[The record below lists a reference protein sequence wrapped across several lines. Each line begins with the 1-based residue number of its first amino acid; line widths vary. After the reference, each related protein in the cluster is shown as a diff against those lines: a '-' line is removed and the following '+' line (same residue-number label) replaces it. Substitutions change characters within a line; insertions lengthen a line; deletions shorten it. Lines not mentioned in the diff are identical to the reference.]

1 VIRGAGSGSCHDL
14 QPRPALCYLPSV
26 RTADVVIIGAGFAGA
41 STAYHLV
48 ARGVRNVLLLEREAI
63 AGRHASGRN
72 AALAY
77 QVLSDPAE
85 ARLAVEGA
93 TFIAAP
99 PDGFSS
105 TALLRRCGSL
115 LVAGER
121 GLPQLHDAC
130 HVARRLGLNGEVID
144 AAAAVRRVPALVGAP
159 FAGAFWNLDDGVVD
173 IHALLHGYLAAAR
186 RGGARIEYHRA
197 ITGMRVHSGRVE
209 AVETDGATVTTGAVV
224 NAAGAW
230 AGTIGE
236 LAGVGTRTL
245 APRRRHLF
253 QTRVDVAIDREW
265 PFVWHNDSDVYFR
278 PEGDGLLMSPCDATP
293 HPPQEPVVDAAAAR
307 LLAEKIARAFPSLAS
322 ARIASSWACLRTFAR
337 DERFV
342 IGRDPDVQGLTW
354 VAALGGHGMTTS
366 PAVGRLGAAA
376 VLGEASEELQ
386 HFSPARL
393 ART

>member
-1 VIRGAGSGSCHDL
+1 M
-14 QPRPALCYLPSV
+14 
-26 RTADVVIIGAGFAGA
+26 
-41 STAYHLV
+41 
-48 ARGVRNVLLLEREAI
+48 
-63 AGRHASGRN
+63 HASGRN

-77 QVLSDPAE
+77 QALSDPAE

-93 TFIAAP
+93 RFIAAP
-99 PDGFSS
+99 PEGFS
-105 TALLRRCGSL
+105 TTPLLHRCGSL
-115 LVAGER
+115 LVAAQS
-121 GLPQLHDAC
+121 GLPQLNDAS
-130 HVARRLGLNGEVID
+130 HVAHRLGLDGEVITAD
-144 AAAAVRRVPALVGAP
+144 EAARRVPALAGAP
-159 FAGAFWNLDDGVVD
+159 FAGAFWNPDDGVVD
-173 IHALLHGYLAAAR
+173 IHTLLHGYLAGAR
-186 RGGARIEYHRA
+186 RGGARIEYHRT
-197 ITGMRVHSGRVE
+197 ISGVRVRNGRVE
-209 AVETDGATVTTGAVV
+209 AVEMDGESVATAAIV

-236 LAGVGTRTL
+236 RAGVGTRTL

-253 QTRVDVAIDREW
+253 QTHVDVAIDREW
-265 PFVWHNDSDVYFR
+265 PFVWHNDFDVYFR

-293 HPPQEPVVDAAAAR
+293 HPAQEPVVDAAAER
-307 LLAEKIARAFPSLAS
+307 LLAEKIARAFPRLAS

-393 ART
+393 TTT

>member
-1 VIRGAGSGSCHDL
+1 
-14 QPRPALCYLPSV
+14 V

-48 ARGVRNVLLLEREAI
+48 TRGVRNVLVLEREAL
-63 AGRHASGRN
+63 AGVHASGRN

-93 TFIAAP
+93 HFVAAP
-99 PDGFSS
+99 PDGFS
-105 TALLRRCGSL
+105 AAPLLQRCGSL
-115 LVAGER
+115 LVAGEN
-121 GLPQLHDAC
+121 GLPELHDAC
-130 HVARRLGLNGEVID
+130 GAARRLGLNGEVISAD
-144 AAAAVRRVPALVGAP
+144 EAVRRVPALVGAA
-159 FAGAFWNLDDGVVD
+159 FAGAFWNPHDGVVD
-173 IHALLHGYLAAAR
+173 IHALLQGYLAVAR
-186 RGGARIEYHRA
+186 RGGARIEYRRA
-197 ITGMRVHSGRVE
+197 ITGVRVRSDRVE
-209 AVETDGATVTTGAVV
+209 AVETDGEIVTTGAVV

-253 QTRVDVAIDREW
+253 QTHVDVAIDRQW
-265 PFVWHNDSDVYFR
+265 PFVWHNDCDVYFR

-307 LLAEKIARAFPSLAS
+307 LLAEKLARAFPKLAS
-322 ARIASSWACLRTFAR
+322 ARVVSCWACLRTFAR

-342 IGRDPDVQGLTW
+342 IGRDPNVQGFTW
-354 VAALGGHGMTTS
+354 VAGLGGHGMTTS
-366 PAVGRLGAAA
+366 RAVGRLGAAA
-376 VLGEASEELQ
+376 VLGEESEELQ
-386 HFSPARL
+386 HFSPARFR
-393 ART
+393 AEC